1 MDGMIDVGDKKET
14 RRTATAEAVVLMDS
28 ATVEAVRDGTTP
40 KGNVLETARAAALLA
55 AKRTPEIIPHCH
67 PIRID
72 SVGVSFDIGSESV
85 TVRAVTAATDRTGVE
100 MEALT
105 AAAAAAL
112 TIYDMCKGIDS
123 GMSIESIRLLEKTG
137 GKEK

>member
-14 RRTATAEAVVLMDS
+14 RRTALAESVVLMDS
-28 ATVEAVRDGTTP
+28 ATAEAVRDGTTP

-72 SVGVSFDIGSESV
+72 SVKVSFDIGNDSV
-85 TVRAVTAATDRTGVE
+85 TVRAATAATDRTGVE

-123 GMSIESIRLLEKTG
+123 GMSIQSIRLLEKTG

>member
-1 MDGMIDVGDKKET
+1 MEGMIDVGDKKET
-14 RRTATAEAVVLMDS
+14 RRTAIAEAVIRMESGTAEAV
-28 ATVEAVRDGTTP
+28 RNGTTP
-40 KGNVLETARAAALLA
+40 KGNVFETARAAALLA

-72 SVGVSFDIGSESV
+72 SVKVSFNTENESV
-85 TVRAVTAATDRTGVE
+85 IVRVTTAATDRTGVE

-105 AAAAAAL
+105 AAAAAVL

-123 GMSIESIRLLEKTG
+123 GMSIQSIRLLEKTG
-137 GKEK
+137 GKKR